1 MDEISVAQF
10 EVIVTQ
16 RVLYQCMSPSATRNG
31 FVPHELIS
39 KASFIGSKALYDYGF
54 GDECQ
59 CQLRGTR
66 IFLVHKRN
74 KRIVAEM
81 VLSSDKAGNHLCKRP
96 QFYLMSRKGFVKQ
109 QKLSKLIS
117 AVGKLDNYARNRR

>member
-1 MDEISVAQF
+1 MEEISVVQF

-16 RVLYQCMSPSATRNG
+16 RVLYYCMSPSAIRNG

-39 KASFIGSKALYDYGF
+39 KASFIGSKTLYDYGF

-81 VLSSDKAGNHLCKRP
+81 VLSADRAENKLCKRP

-109 QKLSKLIS
+109 QKLSKLIG

>member
-1 MDEISVAQF
+1 MEEISVAQF
-10 EVIVTQ
+10 ETLVTQ
-16 RVLYQCMSPSATRNG
+16 RVLCQSMSPSSNRNG

-39 KASFIGSKALYDYGF
+39 KASFIGSKVLYDYGL
-54 GDECQ
+54 GEECQ

-81 VLSSDKAGNHLCKRP
+81 VLSSDKAENKLCKRP

-109 QKLSKLIS
+109 QKLSKLIG